1 MAGERIL
8 LVDDDVVI
16 LKLIGAFLERIGFQ
30 VGRAGNGLEALR
42 LVREHLPDLVITDV
56 RMPELNGIELTTRLR
71 GHHRTARV
79 PIIMLSSMAEAKDAL
94 VGYSAGADEYLP
106 KPFDLTLLEAKVQA
120 LMRRA
125 VSAVAAGSARGKVI
139 VFAHAK
145 GGVGNTSLAINVATV
160 LASSSPG
167 TVGLLDLDVEFGN
180 VASFLNVQ
188 PAKYLA
194 DLGADAPAQVDN
206 AYFEQFVTHTGNIRV
221 VVGANLPE
229 RAELVSLP
237 AIRLAIDRLRST
249 CDYVLIDVPASFN
262 ERTLMA
268 LDACDL
274 ICLITSPSLPALRA
288 TRDCLSVFEQMGL
301 PSDRIRLILNHSTT
315 HAVGL
320 QQVTTVLGRRP
331 DFIVPR
337 SENLDHA
344 ANTGHPVVTADPGD
358 PIVGELEDLTSTI
371 VAALP
376 SGIDEAA
383 TARQME
389 EYKQGLGKDPILRW

>member
-1 MAGERIL
+1 MPVQKIL
-8 LVDDDVVI
+8 LVDDDAVI
-16 LKLIGAFLERIGFQ
+16 LKLVGAFLERNGYQ
-30 VGRAGNGLEALR
+30 VGRASNGIEALR
-42 LVREHLPDLVITDV
+42 LVRDQLPDLVITDV

-71 GHHRTARV
+71 GHHLTARV

-106 KPFDLTLLEAKVQA
+106 KPFEVALLLAKVQS
-120 LMRRA
+120 LLNR
-125 VSAVAAGSARGKVI
+125 VGSEVTAGPRRGKVI

-167 TVGLLDLDVEFGN
+167 TVGMLDLDVEFGN
-180 VASFLNVQ
+180 VASYLNVT
-188 PAKYLA
+188 PTKYLA
-194 DLGADAPAQVDN
+194 DLGSDAPAQVDD
-206 AYFEQFVTHTGNIRV
+206 AYFEPFITHAGNIRI

-229 RAELVSLP
+229 RAELVTLP

-249 CDYVLIDVPASFN
+249 CDYVLIDNPASFT

-268 LDACDL
+268 LDTCDL
-274 ICLITSPSLPALRA
+274 ICLITSPSLPALNA
-288 TRDCLSVFEQMGL
+288 TRDCLSVFDQMGL
-301 PSDRIRLILNHSTT
+301 PADRVRLILNHSTT

-320 QQVTTVLGRRP
+320 HEATKILGRKP

-337 SENLDHA
+337 SENLDQA
-344 ANTGHPVVTADPGD
+344 ANTGHPVVTTDPRD
-358 PIVGELEDLTSTI
+358 PIVGDLKDLASTI

-376 SGIDEAA
+376 SGIDKAD
-383 TARQME
+383 TARQLD
-389 EYKQGLGKDPILRW
+389 EYKLGQRADPILRW

>member
-1 MAGERIL
+1 MAVQKIL
-8 LVDDDVVI
+8 LVDDDSVI
-16 LKLIGAFLERIGFQ
+16 LKLVGAFLERSGYQ

-42 LVREHLPDLVITDV
+42 LVRDQLPDLVITDV

-106 KPFDLTLLEAKVQA
+106 KPFELALLLAKIQA
-120 LMRRA
+120 LLKR
-125 VSAVAAGSARGKVI
+125 VVAEVTAAPTRGKVI

-167 TVGLLDLDVEFGN
+167 TVGMLDLDVEFGN
-180 VASFLNVQ
+180 VATFLNVT
-188 PAKYLA
+188 PTKYLA
-194 DLGADAPAQVDN
+194 DLGSDTPAQVDD
-206 AYFEQFVTHTGNIRV
+206 AYFEPFITHAGNIRIV
-221 VVGANLPE
+221 VAANLPE
-229 RAELVSLP
+229 RAELVTLP

-249 CDYVLIDVPASFN
+249 CDYVLIDVPASFT

-268 LDACDL
+268 LDTCDL

-288 TRDCLSVFEQMGL
+288 TRDCLSVFEKMGL
-301 PSDRIRLILNHSTT
+301 PADRVRLILNHSTT

-320 QQVTTVLGRRP
+320 QEATKVLARKP

-344 ANTGHPVVTADPGD
+344 ANTGHPVVTADPRD
-358 PIVGELEDLTSTI
+358 PIVADLKDLTSTL

-376 SGIDEAA
+376 SGIDKAD
-383 TARQME
+383 TARQMDA
-389 EYKQGLGKDPILRW
+389 YKAGQGADPILRW

>member
-1 MAGERIL
+1 MARQNIL
-8 LVDDDVVI
+8 LVDDDSVI
-16 LKLIGAFLERIGFQ
+16 LKLVGAFLERSGYQ
-30 VGRAGNGLEALR
+30 VSRAPNGLEALR
-42 LVREHLPDLVITDV
+42 LVRDQLPDLVITDV

-106 KPFDLTLLEAKVQA
+106 KPFELALLEAKIKA
-120 LMRRA
+120 LLGRSTSEVTARPT
-125 VSAVAAGSARGKVI
+125 RGKVI

-167 TVGLLDLDVEFGN
+167 AVGLFDLDVEFGN
-180 VASFLNVQ
+180 VASFLNVT
-188 PAKYLA
+188 PTKYLA
-194 DLGADAPAQVDN
+194 DLGSDAPAQVDE
-206 AYFEQFVTHTGNIRV
+206 AYFEQFVTQAANIRIV
-221 VVGANLPE
+221 VAANLPE
-229 RAELVSLP
+229 RAELVTLP

-249 CDYVLIDVPASFN
+249 CDYVLIDVPASFT

-268 LDACDL
+268 LDTCDL

-301 PSDRIRLILNHSTT
+301 PTDRVRLILNHSTT

-320 QQVTTVLGRRP
+320 QEAATVLGRRP

-337 SENLDHA
+337 SENLDQA
-344 ANTGHPVVTADPGD
+344 ANTGRPVVTFDPRD
-358 PIVGELEDLTSTI
+358 PIVGDLKGLTSTI

-376 SGIDEAA
+376 NGIDKVD
-383 TARQME
+383 TARQIDA
-389 EYKQGLGKDPILRW
+389 YKQVQGRDPILRW

>member
-1 MAGERIL
+1 MAGEKIL
-8 LVDDDVVI
+8 LVDDDGVI
-16 LKLIGAFLERIGFQ
+16 LKLVGAFLERIGFQ
-30 VGRAGNGLEALR
+30 VGRASNGLEALR

-56 RMPELNGIELTTRLR
+56 RMPELNGIELTARLR

-106 KPFDLTLLEAKVQA
+106 KPFELTLLEAKVGA
-120 LMRRA
+120 LLRRA

-180 VASFLNVQ
+180 IASFLNVQ
-188 PAKYLA
+188 PTKYLA
-194 DLGADAPAQVDN
+194 DLGADAPAQVDD
-206 AYFEQFVTHTGNIRV
+206 AYFEQFVTHAGNIRV
-221 VVGANLPE
+221 VVAANLPE
-229 RAELVSLP
+229 RAELVTLP

-249 CDYVLIDVPASFN
+249 CDYVLIDVPASFT

-268 LDACDL
+268 LDTCDL

-288 TRDCLSVFEQMGL
+288 TRDCLSVFEKMGL

-320 QQVTTVLGRRP
+320 HQATTVLGRKP

-337 SENLDHA
+337 SENLDQA

-358 PIVGELEDLTSTI
+358 PIVGELEELTNTI
-371 VAALP
+371 VSALP
-376 SGIDEAA
+376 SGVDKAA

-389 EYKQGLGKDPILRW
+389 EYKQGQGKDPILRW

>member
-1 MAGERIL
+1 MAGQKIL
-8 LVDDDVVI
+8 LVDDDSVI
-16 LKLIGAFLERIGFQ
+16 LKLVGAFLERIGFQ
-30 VGRAGNGLEALR
+30 VGRASNGLEALK
-42 LVREHLPDLVITDV
+42 LVRQHLPDLVITDV

-106 KPFDLTLLEAKVQA
+106 KPFELTLLEAKVRA
-120 LMRRA
+120 LLQRA
-125 VSAVAAGSARGKVI
+125 VAVGAAGSARGKVI

-180 VASFLNVQ
+180 IASFLNVQ
-188 PAKYLA
+188 PTKYLA
-194 DLGADAPAQVDN
+194 DLGADAPAQVDD
-206 AYFEQFVTHTGNIRV
+206 AYFEQFVTHTANIRV

-229 RAELVSLP
+229 RAELVTLP

-249 CDYVLIDVPASFN
+249 CDYVLIDVPVSFT

-268 LDACDL
+268 LDTCDL

-288 TRDCLSVFEQMGL
+288 TRDCLSVFEKMGL

-320 QQVTTVLGRRP
+320 QQATTVLGRKP

-337 SENLDHA
+337 SENLDQA

-358 PIVGELEDLTSTI
+358 PIVSELENLTNTI
-371 VAALP
+371 VSALP
-376 SGIDEAA
+376 SGVDKAA

>member
-1 MAGERIL
+1 MDGQKIL
-8 LVDDDVVI
+8 LVDDDGI
-16 LKLIGAFLERIGFQ
+16 TLKLVAAFLERLGFQ
-30 VGRAGNGLEALR
+30 VGRAGNGLEALK

-106 KPFDLTLLEAKVQA
+106 KPFELPILEAKVKA
-120 LMRRA
+120 LLKRVVTDVKTHPR
-125 VSAVAAGSARGKVI
+125 RGKVI
-139 VFAHAK
+139 VFAHGK

-167 TVGLLDLDVEFGN
+167 AIGLLDLDVEFGN
-180 VASFLNVQ
+180 VASLLNVS
-188 PAKYLA
+188 PKFYLA
-194 DLGADAPAQVDN
+194 DLGADAPAQVDD
-206 AYFEQFVTHTGNIRV
+206 AYFDRFVTHIANIRV
-221 VVGANLPE
+221 VVAANLPE
-229 RAELVSLP
+229 RAELVTLP
-237 AIRLAIDRLRST
+237 AIRLAIDRLRGA
-249 CDYVLIDVPASFN
+249 CDYVLIDVPPSFT

-274 ICLITSPSLPALRA
+274 ICLTTSPSLPALRA
-288 TRDCLSVFEQMGL
+288 TRDCLSVFEKMGL
-301 PSDRIRLILNHSTT
+301 PTERVRLILNHSTT

-320 QQVTTVLGRRP
+320 QAATDVLGRRP
-331 DFIVPR
+331 DFIMPR

-344 ANTGHPVVTADPGD
+344 ANTGRPVVTTNPGD
-358 PIVGELEDLTSTI
+358 PIVNDIKDLTSMI

-376 SGIDEAA
+376 SGINKAD
-383 TARQME
+383 TARQVD
-389 EYKQGLGKDPILRW
+389 EYKEGRGKDPVLRW

>member
-1 MAGERIL
+1 MPGERIL

>member
-1 MAGERIL
+1 MVGQKIL
-8 LVDDDVVI
+8 LVDDDSVI
-16 LKLIGAFLERIGFQ
+16 LKLVGAFLERLGFQ
-30 VGRAGNGLEALR
+30 VGRASNGLEALK

-106 KPFDLTLLEAKVQA
+106 KPFELPLLEAKVKA
-120 LMRRA
+120 LLSRD
-125 VSAVAAGSARGKVI
+125 VADVKTHPVRGKVI

-167 TVGLLDLDVEFGN
+167 TVGLLDLDVEYGN
-180 VASFLNVQ
+180 IASFLNVH
-188 PAKYLA
+188 PKLYLA
-194 DLGADAPAQVDN
+194 DLGADAPAQVDD
-206 AYFEQFVTHTGNIRV
+206 AYFDRFVTHVANIRI

-229 RAELVSLP
+229 RAELVTLP

-249 CDYVLIDVPASFN
+249 CDYVLIDVPVSFT

-288 TRDCLSVFEQMGL
+288 TRDCLSVFEKMGL
-301 PSDRIRLILNHSTT
+301 PTDRVRLILNHSTT

-320 QQVTTVLGRRP
+320 QEATEVLGRRP

-344 ANTGHPVVTADPGD
+344 ANTGLPVVTTDPGD
-358 PIVGELEDLTSTI
+358 PIVDDLKDLTSTI

-376 SGIDEAA
+376 SGKDKAA
-383 TARQME
+383 TARQID
-389 EYKQGLGKDPILRW
+389 EYKQKQGKDPILRW

>member
-1 MAGERIL
+1 MAGQKIL
-8 LVDDDVVI
+8 LVDDDGVI
-16 LKLIGAFLERIGFQ
+16 LKLVGAFLERIGFQ
-30 VGRAGNGLEALR
+30 VGRASNGIEALK
-42 LVREHLPDLVITDV
+42 LVRQHLPDLVITDV

-106 KPFDLTLLEAKVQA
+106 KPFELTLLEAKVRA
-120 LMRRA
+120 LLQRA
-125 VSAVAAGSARGKVI
+125 VTAGAAGSARGKVI

-180 VASFLNVQ
+180 IASFLNVQ

-194 DLGADAPAQVDN
+194 DLGAETPAQVDD
-206 AYFEQFVTHTGNIRV
+206 AYFEQFVTHTANIRL

-229 RAELVSLP
+229 RAELVTLP

-249 CDYVLIDVPASFN
+249 CDYVLIDVPVSFT

-268 LDACDL
+268 LDTCDL

-320 QQVTTVLGRRP
+320 QQATAVLGRKP

-337 SENLDHA
+337 SENLDQA

-358 PIVGELEDLTSTI
+358 PIVSELEDLTNTI
-371 VAALP
+371 VSALP
-376 SGIDEAA
+376 SGVDKAA

-389 EYKQGLGKDPILRW
+389 EYKQGQGKDPILRW